1 MKPSLK
7 CIPSLIV
14 LTYLTDPFLLCVAV
28 PLKSDSSLESYPG
41 VAWATP
47 VRKLLLAL
55 KREQNIWIYVKNLKQ
70 NLSLSATWT
79 GLTSSRRLGWLL
91 LRLNFLLVY
100 YSGYQQYC
108 LGSCRLTF
116 KGTTSISA
124 QLSAP
129 NISLLAVY
137 EKMFHCWL
145 CCALWF
151 IFVCFFC
158 GVWM

>member
-7 CIPSLIV
+7 CIPPLIV
-14 LTYLTDPFLLCVAV
+14 LRYLTDPFLLCVAV

-41 VAWATP
+41 VAWAEYWMY
-47 VRKLLLAL
+47 A
-55 KREQNIWIYVKNLKQ
+55 KNLKQ
-70 NLSLSATWT
+70 NLLLSVTWT